1 MKKIGILTYYWSDNP
16 GTFLQAYSTLKVFQQ
31 VFSNATVELIGCQHG
46 KLKVHIN
53 RKAAYIFPLFKE
65 LKRYYIYR
73 KYQADYLNISAN
85 SVLTDRTDEAAEYL
99 KRQQYDMIVVGAD
112 TVLQL
117 LAVNRKEG
125 NLPIYWLPPDI
136 PSQKAACATSCGSLT
151 FEELSESQRAYCR
164 ESLNKFKLLGVRD
177 DATLDLF
184 CKLRLDNEQRI
195 VKVPDPTF
203 AYSIDHSLAE
213 SYIKKQKL
221 NSSRPI
227 LAILT
232 QKTFQFARELSDY
245 YRNKGYLIVTL
256 APLSCG
262 DICIRDISPFEWAGL
277 FKYFSLVVTDR
288 FHGTVF
294 SLKNGTPVVSVACE
308 QRKLTAQGQTKTK
321 SLLETFNLGRT
332 NYINTIGMHD
342 YNELQAGIDAA
353 LAAFEPDA
361 VALGVREL
369 GDNYVE
375 FVKRIKEV
383 F

>member
-16 GTFLQAYSTLKVFQQ
+16 GTFLQAYSTLTVFQQ
-31 VFSNATVELIGCQHG
+31 AFSNATVELIGCQHG
-46 KLKVHIN
+46 KLKIHIN
-53 RKAAYIFPLFKE
+53 RKSAYIIPFIKE
-65 LKRYYIYR
+65 LKRYYIYK
-73 KYQADYLNISAN
+73 KYQADYLNISSN
-85 SVLTDRTDEAAEYL
+85 YLFTDRSDEAAEFL
-99 KRQQYDMIVVGAD
+99 KRQKYDMIIVGAD

-117 LAVNRKEG
+117 LAVNREEG
-125 NLPIYWLPPDI
+125 NLPIYWLPADI
-136 PSQKAACATSCGSLT
+136 QSQKVACATSCGALT
-151 FEELSESQRAYCR
+151 YEELTESQKAYCR
-164 ESLNKFKLLGVRD
+164 ESLSKFKLLGVRD

-184 CKLRLDNEQRI
+184 YKIGLNDEQKI

-203 AYSIDHSLAE
+203 AYSIDYSFAD
-213 SYIKKQKL
+213 SFIKRHGL
-221 NSSRPI
+221 DISRPI

-232 QKTFQFARELSDY
+232 QKTFQFARELSEY

-277 FKYFSLVVTDR
+277 FKHFSLVVTDR

-308 QRKLTAQGQTKTK
+308 QRKLTASGQTKTK

-342 YNELQAGIDAA
+342 YKELQVGIDSAIE
-353 LAAFEPDA
+353 AFEPEA
-361 VALGVREL
+361 VALGVGEL
-369 GDNYVE
+369 SDNYID

-383 F
+383 L